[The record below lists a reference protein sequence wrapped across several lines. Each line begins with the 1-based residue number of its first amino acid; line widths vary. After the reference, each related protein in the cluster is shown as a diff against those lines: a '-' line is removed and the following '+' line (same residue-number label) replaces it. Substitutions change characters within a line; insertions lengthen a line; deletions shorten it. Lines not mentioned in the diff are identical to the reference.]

1 MPSLTSACA
10 VVSPEGETAPGVDE
24 LTDFYRDLAA
34 PFGTAVDAERVRAG
48 TRVSHRDLADR
59 LASVRPPGP
68 APGLIVLTHALPDLH
83 PFTAVAPRLD
93 ALLGGGATAFG
104 ISQQGLSGPFTAL
117 RLVDRFQR
125 SGRCTAAAV
134 AVLEQSTMPSPHPHA
149 PAEGLVDSGVLLEFG
164 TGGGPVLSAVEEFA
178 PSERPGPRAAA
189 LAAGSP
195 EGTLL
200 VLGPGVDGD
209 EVDDGG
215 GAADRVRARADT
227 HCTGIWLAL
236 AENLR
241 TWAEEYRTVLLCD
254 RDPGSGRGH
263 LAVFR
268 SSPGD

>member
-10 VVSPEGETAPGVDE
+10 VVSPEGETAPGIDE

-59 LASVRPPGP
+59 LASARDPHPP
-68 APGLIVLTHALPDLH
+68 PGLIVLTHALPDLH

-104 ISQQGLSGPFTAL
+104 ISQQGVSGPFTAL

-125 SGRCTAAAV
+125 SGRCTTAAV

-149 PAEGLVDSGVLLEFG
+149 PAGGLVDSGVLLEFG
-164 TGGGPVLSAVEEFA
+164 AGGGPVLGAVEEFA
-178 PSERPGPRAAA
+178 PSERPGPRLAA
-189 LAAGSP
+189 LAAESP

-200 VLGPGVDGD
+200 VLGPGVD
-209 EVDDGG
+209 DGG
-215 GAADRVRARADT
+215 SGTADRVRARADT

-236 AENLR
+236 AENLSA
-241 TWAEEYRTVLLCD
+241 WAEEYRTVLLCD
-254 RDPGSGRGH
+254 RDPGSGHGH

-268 SSPGD
+268 SSAED